1 MLVSYI
7 TPTPPN
13 YYNPFGA
20 HPVQGEST
28 SQLMNRK
35 AARWRLPVELYRPIL
50 LHLDQDPEGRRALL
64 NLLVVS
70 KAMSREVLQVIYH
83 TLDLNPDKREPIYL
97 NNDTAEM
104 VRSVH
109 IKLGLRQKAVKHTQW
124 CMSILPRLTHLER
137 MEIRGRAWEASVFDS
152 CLPRR
157 WDSYEGITGVR
168 SFTFDGSIDLPVIR
182 FLAAQRSLTELEIVG
197 FPIVPFSSADVVEI
211 FSTPYAYLTKIT
223 IPHSYAKAIIRL
235 APALKHLSLTFDF
248 ATMCDD
254 VSETLYSLPPDL
266 HSLIFDTTRRDF
278 LPAHALLPHGLR
290 MLSTVFVQDEADQ
303 LLLYL
308 SPLKQLQ
315 HVILNIYQTSTP
327 SFINPFAPGATAA
340 APQGGMQ
347 GFDNQTID
355 RFIKRLK
362 WKCPSIKM
370 VQVDDQ
376 VYHRTGNTWVE
387 GLDGTMSRR
396 GSHTI
401 HQHRD
406 GSAAQLWRASM

>member
-1 MLVSYI
+1 
-7 TPTPPN
+7 
-13 YYNPFGA
+13 
-20 HPVQGEST
+20 
-28 SQLMNRK
+28 MNRQ

-50 LHLDQDPEGRRALL
+50 LFLDKTPEGRRALL

-70 KAMSREVLQVIYH
+70 KAMNREVLQIVYNSLH
-83 TLDLNPDKREPIYL
+83 LNPDTRQPTNL

-124 CMSILPRLTHLER
+124 CMSILPRLTRLEK

-152 CLPRR
+152 CLPRT

-182 FLAAQRSLTELEIVG
+182 FLAAQRSLAELEIVG
-197 FPIVPFSSADVVEI
+197 FPIVPFSSADVLEI
-211 FSTPYAYLTKIT
+211 FSTPFTCLTKVT

-254 VSETLYSLPPDL
+254 VSETLYHLPAGL
-266 HSLIFDTTRRDF
+266 EYLIFDTTRRDF

-290 MLSTVFVQDEADQ
+290 LLSTVFVQDEADQ

-308 SPLKQLQ
+308 TPLKQLQ
-315 HVILNIYQTSTP
+315 HIILNIYQPSTP
-327 SFINPFAPGATAA
+327 SFINPFAPNATAA
-340 APQGGMQ
+340 APQGGWQ
-347 GFDNQTID
+347 GFDNVTID
-355 RFIKRLK
+355 QFIKRLK
-362 WKCPSIKM
+362 RACPSIKM

-376 VYHRTGNTWVE
+376 VYNRTGNTWME
-387 GLDGTMSRR
+387 EPDGTMSRR
-396 GSHTI
+396 GSYNI
-401 HQHRD
+401 HQHCD